1 MNDNLKLAGAIAGS
15 FIAGYFFSNYRNE
28 KFYLDRANEESEA
41 IRLEFVDK
49 LDQAEDRYEA
59 AVASADAA
67 RQALRDLGETP
78 TLEEASEA
86 LQVYQGNGGF
96 EPVDIHQVA
105 ETEMI
110 QFSDYTTEDAE
121 KLQPRETT
129 MDYAAKSAP
138 PANAETTTK
147 NESPTVEVLTSKE
160 MLENPMDYEDSTLIY
175 YAGDDTLASGRVGEG
190 VVGEV
195 LRQQMLGDK
204 NDVLKRP
211 ELWEKEDFW
220 YFRNH
225 ALKYDFEIIRE
236 EGKYADT
243 PEAMESSGDD
253 G

>member
-1 MNDNLKLAGAIAGS
+1 MNNNLKLAGAAAGS
-15 FIAGYFFSNYRNE
+15 FIAGYFFANYRNE
-28 KFYLDRANEESEA
+28 KFYFDRANEEAEA

-67 RQALRDLGETP
+67 HQTLRDLGGSP

-96 EPVDIHQVA
+96 EPVDIHRVTES
-105 ETEMI
+105 ETPTI

-129 MDYAAKSAP
+129 TDYAAKSAP
-138 PANAETTTK
+138 PPKIEPKKGN
-147 NESPTVEVLTSKE
+147 PTVEVLTSKE
-160 MLENPMDYEDSTLIY
+160 MLDNPMDYVDSTLIY
-175 YAGDDTLASGRVGEG
+175 YAGDNVLVGGRIGEG
-190 VVGEV
+190 VVGDV
-195 LRQQMLGDK
+195 LREQMLGDK
-204 NDVLKRP
+204 NDVLQRD

-225 ALKYDFEIIRE
+225 ALKYDFEITRE
-236 EGKYADT
+236 TGKYADT
-243 PEAMESSGDD
+243 PEAAESSGDD